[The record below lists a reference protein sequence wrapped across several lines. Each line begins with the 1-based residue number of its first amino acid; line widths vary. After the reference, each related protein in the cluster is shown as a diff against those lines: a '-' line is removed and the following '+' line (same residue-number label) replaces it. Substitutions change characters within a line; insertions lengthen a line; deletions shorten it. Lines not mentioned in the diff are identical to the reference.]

1 MRPTKKNLKEHAA
14 QPLAQWLI
22 HAARCRSSIT
32 YGEAKLRLERE
43 IGFSTIFSPT
53 MGVPAGNLMDRM
65 LDVRP
70 GCPPLNVLLVRQEDR
85 MPGEGA
91 GPFMADYLSDR
102 RLASTGFR
110 DRHPRR
116 WRSACDEIATDVYA
130 FDDWNELYR
139 DAFGER
145 LPAPTQPQ
153 GTENDGIRH
162 ARRGE
167 GPNHKALRLW
177 VRDHPGKIRGGYA
190 NFATDTEV
198 VLDSAD
204 RVDVVYYDP
213 DSTVR
218 YRGQVER
225 LRRHGPQARHLS
237 VHQVPRGHGGDG
249 YPPRRASRHRAGNSE
264 AIAER
269 PQTPPSA
276 AWHRA
281 FQGAGP
287 VAHGPLP
294 ALPPRPT
301 THAALL
307 LPMTDISNRELHPVQ
322 QGCRTGS
329 RDS

>member
-22 HAARCRSSIT
+22 HAARRRSSIT
-32 YGEAKLRLERE
+32 YGVAKLRLERE
-43 IGFSTIFSPT
+43 IGFSMIFSPT

-65 LDVRP
+65 LHVRP

-213 DSTVR
+213 DSTVAIE
-218 YRGQVER
+218 VKSSDSDDTD
-225 LRRHGPQARHLS
+225 LRRGIFQCIKYRAVMEAMDIRQDA
-237 VHQVPRGHGGDG
+237 QVNTVLVTQR
-249 YPPRRASRHRAGNSE
+249 
-264 AIAER
+264 
-269 PQTPPSA
+269 
-276 AWHRA
+276 
-281 FQGAGP
+281 
-287 VAHGPLP
+287 PLP
-294 ALPPRPT
+294 RDLRP
-301 THAALL
+301 LL
-307 LPMTDISNRELHPVQ
+307 RLHGIGHFKAP
-322 QGCRTGS
+322 
-329 RDS
+329 DL

>member
-22 HAARCRSSIT
+22 HAARRRSSIT

-70 GCPPLNVLLVRQEDR
+70 GCPSLNVLLVRQEDR

-91 GPFMADYLSDR
+91 GPFMAEYLSDR
-102 RLASTGFR
+102 RLASTGFH

-145 LPAPTQPQ
+145 LPALTQPQ

-213 DSTVR
+213 DSTVAIE
-218 YRGQVER
+218 VKSSDSDDTD
-225 LRRHGPQARHLS
+225 LRRDIFQCIKYRAVMEAMDIRQDA
-237 VHQVPRGHGGDG
+237 QVDTVLVTQR
-249 YPPRRASRHRAGNSE
+249 
-264 AIAER
+264 
-269 PQTPPSA
+269 
-276 AWHRA
+276 
-281 FQGAGP
+281 
-287 VAHGPLP
+287 PLP
-294 ALPPRPT
+294 RDLRP
-301 THAALL
+301 LL
-307 LPMTDISNRELHPVQ
+307 RLHGIGHFKAP
-322 QGCRTGS
+322 
-329 RDS
+329 DL

>member
-1 MRPTKKNLKEHAA
+1 MLRSLNPMRPTKKNLKEHAA

-22 HAARCRSSIT
+22 HAARRRSSIT

-65 LDVRP
+65 LHVRP

-177 VRDHPGKIRGGYA
+177 VRDYPDKIRGGYA

-213 DSTVR
+213 DSTVAIE
-218 YRGQVER
+218 VKSSDSDDTD
-225 LRRHGPQARHLS
+225 LRRGIFQCIKYRAVMEAMDIRQDA
-237 VHQVPRGHGGDG
+237 QVDTVLVTQR
-249 YPPRRASRHRAGNSE
+249 
-264 AIAER
+264 
-269 PQTPPSA
+269 
-276 AWHRA
+276 
-281 FQGAGP
+281 
-287 VAHGPLP
+287 PLP
-294 ALPPRPT
+294 RDLRP
-301 THAALL
+301 LL
-307 LPMTDISNRELHPVQ
+307 RLHGIGHFKAP
-322 QGCRTGS
+322 
-329 RDS
+329 DL

>member
-1 MRPTKKNLKEHAA
+1 MLRSLNPMRPTKKNLKEHAA

-22 HAARCRSSIT
+22 HAARRRSSIT

-53 MGVPAGNLMDRM
+53 MGVPAENLMDRM
-65 LDVRP
+65 LHVRP
-70 GCPPLNVLLVRQEDR
+70 DCPPLNVLLVRQEDR

-91 GPFMADYLSDR
+91 GLFMANYLSDR

-213 DSTVR
+213 DSTVAIE
-218 YRGQVER
+218 VKSSDSDDTD
-225 LRRHGPQARHLS
+225 LRRGIFQCIKYRAVMEAMDIRQDA
-237 VHQVPRGHGGDG
+237 QVDTVLVTQR
-249 YPPRRASRHRAGNSE
+249 
-264 AIAER
+264 
-269 PQTPPSA
+269 
-276 AWHRA
+276 
-281 FQGAGP
+281 
-287 VAHGPLP
+287 PLP
-294 ALPPRPT
+294 RDLRP
-301 THAALL
+301 LL
-307 LPMTDISNRELHPVQ
+307 RLHGIGHFKAP
-322 QGCRTGS
+322 
-329 RDS
+329 DL

>member
-1 MRPTKKNLKEHAA
+1 MRPTKKNLKEYAA

-22 HAARCRSSIT
+22 HAARRRSSIT

-43 IGFSTIFSPT
+43 IGFSTIFSPAI
-53 MGVPAGNLMDRM
+53 GVPAGNLMDRM
-65 LDVRP
+65 LHVRP

-85 MPGEGA
+85 IPGEGA
-91 GPFMADYLSDR
+91 GPFMADYLSNR

-213 DSTVR
+213 DSTVAIE
-218 YRGQVER
+218 VKSSDSDDTD
-225 LRRHGPQARHLS
+225 LRRGIFQCIKYRAVMEAMDIRQDA
-237 VHQVPRGHGGDG
+237 QVD
-249 YPPRRASRHRAGNSE
+249 
-264 AIAER
+264 
-269 PQTPPSA
+269 TVL
-276 AWHRA
+276 
-281 FQGAGP
+281 
-287 VAHGPLP
+287 VAQRPLP
-294 ALPPRPT
+294 RDLRP
-301 THAALL
+301 LL
-307 LPMTDISNRELHPVQ
+307 RLHGIGHFKAP
-322 QGCRTGS
+322 
-329 RDS
+329 DL

>member
-1 MRPTKKNLKEHAA
+1 
-14 QPLAQWLI
+14 
-22 HAARCRSSIT
+22 
-32 YGEAKLRLERE
+32 
-43 IGFSTIFSPT
+43 
-53 MGVPAGNLMDRM
+53 
-65 LDVRP
+65 
-70 GCPPLNVLLVRQEDR
+70 

-91 GPFMADYLSDR
+91 GPFMAEYLSDR
-102 RLASTGFR
+102 RLASTGFH

-145 LPAPTQPQ
+145 LPALTQPQ

-213 DSTVR
+213 DSTVAIE
-218 YRGQVER
+218 VKSSDSDDTD
-225 LRRHGPQARHLS
+225 LRRGIFQCIKYRAVMEAMDIRQDA
-237 VHQVPRGHGGDG
+237 QVDTVLVTQR
-249 YPPRRASRHRAGNSE
+249 
-264 AIAER
+264 
-269 PQTPPSA
+269 
-276 AWHRA
+276 
-281 FQGAGP
+281 
-287 VAHGPLP
+287 PLP
-294 ALPPRPT
+294 RDLRP
-301 THAALL
+301 LL
-307 LPMTDISNRELHPVQ
+307 RLHGIGHFKAP
-322 QGCRTGS
+322 
-329 RDS
+329 DL

>member
-22 HAARCRSSIT
+22 HAARRRSSIT

-65 LDVRP
+65 LHVRP

-177 VRDHPGKIRGGYA
+177 VRDYPDKIRGGYA

-213 DSTVR
+213 DSTVAIE
-218 YRGQVER
+218 VKSSDSDDTD
-225 LRRHGPQARHLS
+225 LRRGIFQCIKYRAVMEAMDIRQDA
-237 VHQVPRGHGGDG
+237 QVDTVLVTQR
-249 YPPRRASRHRAGNSE
+249 
-264 AIAER
+264 
-269 PQTPPSA
+269 
-276 AWHRA
+276 
-281 FQGAGP
+281 
-287 VAHGPLP
+287 PLP
-294 ALPPRPT
+294 RDLRP
-301 THAALL
+301 LL
-307 LPMTDISNRELHPVQ
+307 RLHGIGHFKAP
-322 QGCRTGS
+322 
-329 RDS
+329 DL

>member
-1 MRPTKKNLKEHAA
+1 MLRSLNPMRPTKKNLKEHAA

-22 HAARCRSSIT
+22 HAARRRSSIT

-130 FDDWNELYR
+130 FADWNELYR

-213 DSTVR
+213 DSTVAIE
-218 YRGQVER
+218 VKSSDSDDTD
-225 LRRHGPQARHLS
+225 LRRGIFQCIKYRAVMEAMDIRQDA
-237 VHQVPRGHGGDG
+237 QVDTVLVTQR
-249 YPPRRASRHRAGNSE
+249 
-264 AIAER
+264 
-269 PQTPPSA
+269 
-276 AWHRA
+276 
-281 FQGAGP
+281 
-287 VAHGPLP
+287 PLP
-294 ALPPRPT
+294 RDLRP
-301 THAALL
+301 LL
-307 LPMTDISNRELHPVQ
+307 RLHGIGHFKAP
-322 QGCRTGS
+322 
-329 RDS
+329 DL

>member
-22 HAARCRSSIT
+22 HAARRRSSIT

-91 GPFMADYLSDR
+91 GPFMAEYLSDR
-102 RLASTGFR
+102 RLASTGFH

-145 LPAPTQPQ
+145 LPALTQPQ

-213 DSTVR
+213 DSTVAIE
-218 YRGQVER
+218 VKSSDSDDTD
-225 LRRHGPQARHLS
+225 LRRGIFQCIKYRAVMEAMDIRQDA
-237 VHQVPRGHGGDG
+237 QVDTVLVTQR
-249 YPPRRASRHRAGNSE
+249 
-264 AIAER
+264 
-269 PQTPPSA
+269 
-276 AWHRA
+276 
-281 FQGAGP
+281 
-287 VAHGPLP
+287 PLP
-294 ALPPRPT
+294 RDLRP
-301 THAALL
+301 LL
-307 LPMTDISNRELHPVQ
+307 RLHGIGHFKAP
-322 QGCRTGS
+322 
-329 RDS
+329 DL

>member
-22 HAARCRSSIT
+22 HAARRRSSIT

-213 DSTVR
+213 DSTVAIE
-218 YRGQVER
+218 VKSSDSDDTD
-225 LRRHGPQARHLS
+225 LRRGIFQCIKYRAVMEAMDIRQDAQ
-237 VHQVPRGHGGDG
+237 VHTVLVTQR
-249 YPPRRASRHRAGNSE
+249 
-264 AIAER
+264 
-269 PQTPPSA
+269 
-276 AWHRA
+276 
-281 FQGAGP
+281 
-287 VAHGPLP
+287 PLP
-294 ALPPRPT
+294 RDLRP
-301 THAALL
+301 LL
-307 LPMTDISNRELHPVQ
+307 RLHGIGHFKAP
-322 QGCRTGS
+322 
-329 RDS
+329 DL

>member
-1 MRPTKKNLKEHAA
+1 MLRSLNPMRPTKKNLKEHAA

-22 HAARCRSSIT
+22 HAARRRSSIT

-65 LDVRP
+65 LHVCP

-177 VRDHPGKIRGGYA
+177 VRDHPSKIRGGYA

-213 DSTVR
+213 DSTVAIE
-218 YRGQVER
+218 VKSSDSDDTD
-225 LRRHGPQARHLS
+225 LRRGIFQCIKYRAVMEAMDIRQDA
-237 VHQVPRGHGGDG
+237 QVDTVLVTQR
-249 YPPRRASRHRAGNSE
+249 
-264 AIAER
+264 
-269 PQTPPSA
+269 
-276 AWHRA
+276 
-281 FQGAGP
+281 
-287 VAHGPLP
+287 PLP
-294 ALPPRPT
+294 RDLRP
-301 THAALL
+301 LL
-307 LPMTDISNRELHPVQ
+307 RLHGIGHFKAP
-322 QGCRTGS
+322 
-329 RDS
+329 DL

>member
-1 MRPTKKNLKEHAA
+1 MRPTKKNLKEHSA

-22 HAARCRSSIT
+22 HAARRRSSIT

-91 GPFMADYLSDR
+91 GPFMAEYLSDR
-102 RLASTGFR
+102 RLASTGFH

-145 LPAPTQPQ
+145 LPALTQPQ

-213 DSTVR
+213 DSTVAIE
-218 YRGQVER
+218 VKSSDSDDTD
-225 LRRHGPQARHLS
+225 LRRGIFQCIKYRAVMEAMDIRQDA
-237 VHQVPRGHGGDG
+237 QVDTVLVTQR
-249 YPPRRASRHRAGNSE
+249 
-264 AIAER
+264 
-269 PQTPPSA
+269 
-276 AWHRA
+276 
-281 FQGAGP
+281 
-287 VAHGPLP
+287 PLP
-294 ALPPRPT
+294 RDLRP
-301 THAALL
+301 LL
-307 LPMTDISNRELHPVQ
+307 RLHGIGHFKAP
-322 QGCRTGS
+322 
-329 RDS
+329 DL

>member
-1 MRPTKKNLKEHAA
+1 MLRSLNPMRPTKKNLKEHAA

-22 HAARCRSSIT
+22 HAARRRSSIT

-65 LDVRP
+65 LHVRP

-213 DSTVR
+213 DSTVAIE
-218 YRGQVER
+218 VKSSDSDDTD
-225 LRRHGPQARHLS
+225 LRRGIFQCIKYRAVMEAMDIRQDA
-237 VHQVPRGHGGDG
+237 QVDTVLVTQR
-249 YPPRRASRHRAGNSE
+249 
-264 AIAER
+264 
-269 PQTPPSA
+269 
-276 AWHRA
+276 
-281 FQGAGP
+281 
-287 VAHGPLP
+287 PLP
-294 ALPPRPT
+294 RDLRP
-301 THAALL
+301 LL
-307 LPMTDISNRELHPVQ
+307 RLHGIGHFKAP
-322 QGCRTGS
+322 
-329 RDS
+329 DL